1 MSTSQHVAEVVV
13 RGQTDGVSTKLK
25 EVADGTEKVKK
36 AADAAGDAQEGWGKK
51 LDALDKRLSG
61 FQGSIDKVN
70 KVLGAGGLAAT
81 AMAAGQAIGAM
92 AERANQ
98 VALAN
103 QALKISIQA
112 ARDATMGMVADY
124 DLTVAANKAVSM
136 GVVKTDREFAALAKT
151 AAKLGLTMGQ
161 DAGKSV
167 DDLTTALARQSP
179 MILDNLGIT
188 MKVEEANATYAARI
202 GKVTEA
208 LTDAEKKQAFMT
220 IGLEKAT
227 EAADKANVS
236 LDTHAAQI
244 SKAAAQWTNLKDDA
258 STAGS
263 GILVFIKDLIGAEPS
278 IGASAEA
285 LAEVRRAAEKASA
298 PITDLRGDVASIAAA
313 FGMARSE
320 ADQLSNSLFNLNA
333 DQLKVVA
340 AGKSEE
346 DQARAGWL
354 AYKNGNEELRKSLAL
369 EERRDAL
376 SRQKLEIDT
385 KKKRGKGKKTEQV
398 DNLDRFA
405 DQTVGVNASRD
416 IADSIEI
423 QKNNEA
429 LASELQLRE
438 DRITLIERE
447 QELAAAQ
454 AESGLVDADLQ
465 EQLADRKFR
474 AEQDLLDF
482 QIAAAVTRDEILD
495 LELAKRRQ
503 TTARGTAILLQA
515 QAAEAK
521 ALQQKRAAYERYGGA
536 VGDVMGQVTTALIDS
551 ANGSEYAAAKALA
564 AVATGIRNEMIM
576 VSLKEFALAVASA
589 ASYNYPAA
597 AQHATAGGMS
607 AAAAVVAGGFGAGIS
622 AAIPS
627 EPSTS
632 VPPSAGGIGSERE
645 RGGSSSSRGG
655 GDDDGVP
662 TSYYDGGL
670 YSKRPTRMPQ
680 AANGGGSTTN
690 NITVLGATT
699 DQVALALRRVQDQ
712 GKRSLGSVK

>member
-13 RGQTDGVSTKLK
+13 KGQTDGVSGKLK
-25 EVADGTEKVKK
+25 EVAAGVGGITKAVDA
-36 AADAAGDAQEGWGKK
+36 AADSQEGWGRK
-51 LDALDKRLSG
+51 LDAIDKKLTG

-81 AMAAGQAIGAM
+81 AMAAGQAISAM

-124 DLTVAANKAVSM
+124 DLVVAANKAVGM
-136 GVVKTDREFAALAKT
+136 GVVQNDREFAALAKT

-202 GKVTEA
+202 GKVADA

-227 EAADKANVS
+227 QAADKANVS

-244 SKAAAQWTNLKDDA
+244 NKANAEWQNLKDSASSTGTTVLIYLKDIAGMLVANGDA
-258 STAGS
+258 AN
-263 GILVFIKDLIGAEPS
+263 GIDSF
-278 IGASAEA
+278 
-285 LAEVRRAAEKASA
+285 RRQIEKTTG
-298 PITDLRGDVASIAAA
+298 PITDLKGEVADIASV
-313 FGMARSE
+313 FGIARKE
-320 ADQLSNSLFNLNA
+320 ADALADSLFDLQTG
-333 DQLKVVA
+333 QLRAIA
-340 AGKSEE
+340 AGKSDE
-346 DQARAGWL
+346 DQARKGWM
-354 AYKNGNEELRKSLAL
+354 AYKQGNDELRKTVAL

-376 SRQKLEIDT
+376 SRQQLEIDN
-385 KKKRGKGKKTEQV
+385 KKKRGKAGKKTEQV

-405 DQTVGVNASRD
+405 DQTIGVEATNQISA
-416 IADSIEI
+416 APEI
-423 QKNNEA
+423 QAANEA
-429 LASELQLRE
+429 MERELQLRE
-438 DRITLIERE
+438 DRIALIEHE
-447 QELAAAQ
+447 QELAAMQVEA
-454 AESGLVDADLQ
+454 GLVDADLQ
-465 EQLADRKFR
+465 EELASRKFL

-482 QIAAAVTRDEILD
+482 QIEAASTRAEILD
-495 LELAKRRQ
+495 LETVKRRKATQ
-503 TTARGTAILLQA
+503 DQQRVMLSA
-515 QAAEAK
+515 QAAENK
-521 ALQQKRAAYERYGGA
+521 ALQQKRATYERYGAA
-536 VGDVMGQVTTALIDS
+536 VGDVMGQVTIALVDA
-551 ANGSEYAAAKALA
+551 ANGSEYAAQRALA
-564 AVATGIRNEMIM
+564 AIATGIRNQMIM
-576 VSLKEFALAVASA
+576 ESLKEFALAVASA

-597 AQHATAGGMS
+597 AQHATAGGLA

-622 AAIPS
+622 ASIPS

-632 VPPSAGGIGSERE
+632 TPSTGGANRE
-645 RGGSSSSRGG
+645 RADADSKSRGG
-655 GDDDGVP
+655 PDDDGVP
-662 TSYYDGGL
+662 TSYYDGAL
-670 YSKRPTRMPQ
+670 YTKRPDRMPH
-680 AANGGGSTTN
+680 AANGGGNTTN
-690 NITVLGATT
+690 HITVLGATT
-699 DQVALALRRVQDQ
+699 DQVALALQRTLDQ